1 MKLNVRI
8 QSIIDRYPEAERI
21 FNWYDIEL
29 SEKVLTMKIEEACDA
44 FQIESEDLIMDLDE
58 IIEESRNTE
67 WLASG
72 GEPQWTE
79 GFTEETEASI
89 ENTIEDDNFDDSN
102 GFDDVEEYT
111 EG

>member
-8 QSIIDRYPEAERI
+8 QSIIDRFPEAERI

-29 SEKVLTMKIEEACDA
+29 TEDVLTMKIEDACDA
-44 FQIESEDLIMDLDE
+44 FQIESEDLIMDLEE

-72 GEPQWTE
+72 GKPQWTE

-89 ENTIEDDNFDDSN
+89 ENSLDDTYDDST
-102 GFDDVEEYT
+102 GFDDAEEYT
-111 EG
+111 DG

>member
-8 QSIIDRYPEAERI
+8 QSIIDRFPDAERI

-29 SEKVLTMKIEEACDA
+29 TEKVLSMKIEEACDA
-44 FQIESEDLIMDLDE
+44 FQIESEDLIMDLEE

-72 GEPQWTE
+72 GETQWTE
-79 GFTEETEASI
+79 GFTEETEASVD
-89 ENTIEDDNFDDSN
+89 NSLDDEAYDDST
-102 GFDDVEEYT
+102 GFDDAEEYT
-111 EG
+111 DG

>member
-44 FQIESEDLIMDLDE
+44 FQIESEDLIMDLEE
-58 IIEESRNTE
+58 IIEE
-67 WLASG
+67 
-72 GEPQWTE
+72 
-79 GFTEETEASI
+79 
-89 ENTIEDDNFDDSN
+89 TINKKNKEK
-102 GFDDVEEYT
+102 G
-111 EG
+111 